1 MKIIEG
7 LDWKRR
13 VDEVGDNSFRLD
25 LGDRIVT
32 VMPHVGKRHDH
43 FRISFAPSVTAREFS
58 EMASA
63 LMNEND
69 AEHEPIAAML
79 EKPEKVSNFGAEQEQ
94 RLRQQQQA
102 REREKILQVLTILR
116 LAGRTRPSDQYK
128 SVGLV

>member
-1 MKIIEG
+1 M
-7 LDWKRR
+7 
-13 VDEVGDNSFRLD
+13 
-25 LGDRIVT
+25 VT

-43 FRISFAPSVTAREFS
+43 FRISFAPSVTTREFS

-94 RLRQQQQA
+94 RLRQQQA
-102 REREKILQVLTILR
+102 REREQILQVLTIR
-116 LAGRTRPSDQYK
+116 A
-128 SVGLV
+128 